1 MHLLYFVQYFPPEK
15 ASGLPLVLDMLEGFA
30 EHGWKVDVYTPTPTR
45 GITREER
52 KKLAKKRK
60 EIHCDGN
67 LIIHKMSLFR
77 EGTNMKQRMFRYCLF
92 SLQCFWK
99 ALTRQADAV
108 FASAGPPTQG
118 VAMGLIHK
126 LTCKKFVYNPQDLFP
141 DCLITTG
148 VATEQSKIVKIGR
161 WVEEFSYHNADVI
174 ITISEDMKNNIISK
188 GVENDKVKV
197 VLNWVDTDAIRPVER
212 SKNKLFS
219 ELGLNRECF
228 YVVYAGNVGMAQGVD
243 VIVRAAQE
251 LREQKNIKFLI
262 FGNGSEEQNIK
273 VQIASE
279 RLDNVNMYPLY
290 PQERV
295 PEVYGLADAAIISCK
310 PGVGKSGFPSKT
322 WTIMAC
328 GAAIIGSFD
337 LNCEFTRTIEA
348 AQCGLCAEAGNARA
362 LADAILQMYNAP
374 KQKEVFRNRARQY
387 AETQVSKKNAVS
399 KYIAYI
405 EETVSA
411 NASTDRIKRV

>member
-1 MHLLYFVQYFPPEK
+1 MHPQ
-15 ASGLPLVLDMLEGFA
+15 
-30 EHGWKVDVYTPTPTR
+30 
-45 GITREER
+45 
-52 KKLAKKRK
+52 
-60 EIHCDGN
+60 
-67 LIIHKMSLFR
+67 IILK
-77 EGTNMKQRMFRYCLF
+77 G
-92 SLQCFWK
+92 
-99 ALTRQADAV
+99 
-108 FASAGPPTQG
+108 
-118 VAMGLIHK
+118 
-126 LTCKKFVYNPQDLFP
+126 CKKFVYNPQDLFP

-174 ITISEDMKNNIISK
+174 ITISEDMKKNIISK

-197 VLNWVDTDAIRPVER
+197 VLNWVDTDAIHPVER

-219 ELGLNRECF
+219 ELELNRECF
-228 YVVYAGNVGMAQGVD
+228 YVVYAGNVGMTQGID

-273 VQIASE
+273 AQIASE
-279 RLDNVNMYPLY
+279 GLDNVNMYPLY

-328 GAAIIGSFD
+328 GAAIISSFD

-348 AQCGLCAEAGNARA
+348 AQCGFCLLYTSISDGCKLSTSYTKYRRQFKWLFVEDTQNFRCTATSDIQPPVSRA
-362 LADAILQMYNAP
+362 SLPLSSMRGGFLTI
-374 KQKEVFRNRARQY
+374 
-387 AETQVSKKNAVS
+387 
-399 KYIAYI
+399 
-405 EETVSA
+405 SA
-411 NASTDRIKRV
+411 FIHRIT